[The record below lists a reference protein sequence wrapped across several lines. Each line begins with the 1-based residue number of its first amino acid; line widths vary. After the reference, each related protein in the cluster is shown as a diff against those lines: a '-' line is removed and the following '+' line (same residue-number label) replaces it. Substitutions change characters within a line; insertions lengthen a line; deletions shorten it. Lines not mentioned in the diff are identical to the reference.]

1 MCLIA
6 FALDPDR
13 HYRLVMVAN
22 RDEFH
27 HRPTRAMHW
36 WTDPPILAG
45 RDEKSGGTWLAI
57 TPQGQVAAVTNF
69 RSPKPETA
77 QRSRGELPLRL
88 LEASSMNET
97 LQQIQKEQAQYG
109 QFNLLGYDGSVIHS
123 LGSESPLPP
132 RRLEH
137 GVHGLSNHLL
147 NTPWPKLQHGCDRLQ
162 ETLDAGPTD
171 TANLHRTLLGHF
183 GDTREA
189 EPHRLPDTGVGEQLE
204 RMLSPVFIKGENYGT
219 RATTVIT
226 LSRAGEVTVTERCY
240 AAQGVERGEQQ
251 FSWQQH

>member
-6 FALDPDR
+6 FALDPDHR
-13 HYRLVMVAN
+13 YRLVMVAN

-36 WTDPPILAG
+36 WTDPPVLAG
-45 RDEKSGGTWLAI
+45 RDEQSGGTWLAI
-57 TPQGQVAAVTNF
+57 TPGGRVAAVTNF
-69 RSPKPETA
+69 RSPRPETA
-77 QRSRGELPLRL
+77 RKSRGELPLRL
-88 LEASSMNET
+88 LESDSMDQT
-97 LQQIQKEQAQYG
+97 LEQIRKEQAQYG
-109 QFNLLGYDGSVIHS
+109 QFNLLGYDGSVVHS
-123 LGSESPLPP
+123 LGSESRLPP
-132 RRLEH
+132 RRLES

-162 ETLDAGPTD
+162 EALDAQPTD
-171 TANLHRTLLGHF
+171 TASLHRALLDHF

-204 RMLSPVFIKGENYGT
+204 RMLSPVFIKGANYGT
-219 RATTVIT
+219 RATTVVT
-226 LSRAGEVTVTERCY
+226 MSRDGGIMVTERCY
-240 AAQGVERGEQQ
+240 GGEGVDGGEQR